1 MILDFEG
8 RTNTKTL
15 PSSVFAGPSRPSDWV
30 ERITSSDDVWASMWE
45 YNHSY
50 TTNQS
55 WLIDIRF
62 NNTGIGINRQT
73 FDTHTIKFNDLTGPL
88 NMPTF
93 RLAKILETSER
104 QSNWAVVRQKVA
116 RTSGPGIAPSKRFF
130 KSPSNLDGRSTCESP
145 SLFMVFLGCVF
156 AGFCWLWQM
165 KKNHPEKRHQYV
177 EAVENDDSLLDCIH
191 DPISLTDHVRFSTQK
206 ISKKT
211 SLHPPQKKPMN
222 FHFSKYFSPPKIH
235 IPNNGTTTPLL
246 NHFTCFSIFGGSVS
260 KVVEID
266 KKHLTQITTR
276 RSIGKTPSLP
286 RSKME
291 EKDPTSSKLT

>member
-8 RTNTKTL
+8 RTNTRKL

-30 ERITSSDDVWASMWE
+30 ERITFSDDVWASMWE

-116 RTSGPGIAPSKRFF
+116 RTSGPGIAPFKRFF
-130 KSPSNLDGRSTCESP
+130 KSPSFLDGRSTCESP
-145 SLFMVFLGCVF
+145 SLFKVFLGQVF
-156 AGFCWLWQM
+156 AGFVGYDKWE
-165 KKNHPEKRHQYV
+165 KPPEKPHQYV
-177 EAVENDDSLLDCIH
+177 EAVE
-191 DPISLTDHVRFSTQK
+191 TWW
-206 ISKKT
+206 
-211 SLHPPQKKPMN
+211 
-222 FHFSKYFSPPKIH
+222 
-235 IPNNGTTTPLL
+235 
-246 NHFTCFSIFGGSVS
+246 
-260 KVVEID
+260 
-266 KKHLTQITTR
+266 
-276 RSIGKTPSLP
+276 
-286 RSKME
+286 
-291 EKDPTSSKLT
+291 